1 MGAVSHNRL
10 MTRTTPATSSHALV
24 WWLSL
29 AQLITWGS
37 GFYGFALFMG
47 PMEAALGMDRAQSSL
62 AFSLALLGEGV
73 MAFAVGRWIDQG
85 HARRVMTLGSLA
97 VALCFVAHRWVD
109 SLAGFYA
116 VWSCMGLAW
125 AATLYTPAFTVLT
138 QRYGSAY
145 RRAIITMTFLGGLA
159 STVFIPLT
167 AALVE
172 HWGWRDALWVL
183 AALNALVCAP
193 LHAWWLRPSGH
204 VHAEEPKTDG
214 QHQRQHNSNSSSPS
228 PSPSP
233 SPSHSHSH
241 SRSHSPAGAGLL
253 VDHTTHQ
260 DRHGHR
266 AWSAHLKQPPF
277 WWLSVFAVLMMATTA
292 ALPPHLVSLLREAG
306 MSETWAIAMP
316 ASIGVLQVLG
326 RLTLYATEHRL
337 PVHAGN
343 LWLPALIPLGFAV
356 LLWGYGQVWWS
367 MLFVLLFGVG
377 NGLLT
382 IVRATAMTEYVS
394 RLHTGSLNGLLG
406 FPTAMARAFAP
417 WLMGLLW
424 SSQSGY
430 TWGLV
435 CMCALGLVAVVCMW
449 MAQKSSALKAH

>member
-1 MGAVSHNRL
+1 MGAVSHNRR
-10 MTRTTPATSSHALV
+10 MTRTTPATPSHALV

-73 MAFAVGRWIDQG
+73 MAFAVGRWVDQG

-97 VALCFVAHRWVD
+97 VGLCFVAHRWVD
-109 SLAGFYA
+109 SVAGFYA

-193 LHAWWLRPSGH
+193 LHAWWLRPS
-204 VHAEEPKTDG
+204 
-214 QHQRQHNSNSSSPS
+214 S
-228 PSPSP
+228 
-233 SPSHSHSH
+233 SHSHSH
-241 SRSHSPAGAGLL
+241 SHSPAGAGAGAAVL
-253 VDHTTHQ
+253 VDHTS
-260 DRHGHR
+260 RHAQHEHR
-266 AWSAHLKQPPF
+266 TWSAHLKQPAF
-277 WWLSVFAVLMMATTA
+277 WWLSVFVVLMMGTTA

-306 MSETWAIAMP
+306 MSEAWAIAMP
-316 ASIGVLQVLG
+316 ASIGVFQVVG
-326 RLTLYATEHRL
+326 RLALYATEHRL
-337 PVHAGN
+337 PVHQGN
-343 LWLPALIPLGFAV
+343 LWLPALIPLSFAV

-367 MLFVLLFGVG
+367 LLFVLLFGVG

-406 FPTAMARAFAP
+406 FPTALARALAP
-417 WLMGLLW
+417 WVLGLLW

>member
-1 MGAVSHNRL
+1 MQHS
-10 MTRTTPATSSHALV
+10 TPATPSHALV

-37 GFYGFALFMG
+37 GFYGFALLMG
-47 PMEAALGMDRAQSSL
+47 PMEVELGMDRAQSSL

-73 MAFAVGRWIDQG
+73 MAFAVGRWVDRG
-85 HARRVMTLGSLA
+85 HAQRVMTGGSLA

-109 SLAGFYA
+109 SVGGFYA

-167 AALVE
+167 AGLVE

-193 LHAWWLRPSGH
+193 LHAWWLR
-204 VHAEEPKTDG
+204 AAG
-214 QHQRQHNSNSSSPS
+214 QGTASPS
-228 PSPSP
+228 PSPL
-233 SPSHSHSH
+233 
-241 SRSHSPAGAGLL
+241 PAPAHTSLTARDE
-253 VDHTTHQ
+253 DH
-260 DRHGHR
+260 
-266 AWSAHLKQPPF
+266 AWSAHLKQPAF
-277 WWLSVFAVLMMATTA
+277 WWLSVFVVLMMGTTA

-306 MSETWAIAMP
+306 MSEAWAIAMP
-316 ASIGVLQVLG
+316 ASIGVLQVVG
-326 RLTLYATEHRL
+326 RLGLYSAERHL
-337 PVHAGN
+337 PVNAGN

-356 LLWGYGQVWWS
+356 LLWGYGQVGWS
-367 MLFVLLFGVG
+367 LVFVLLFGVG

-406 FPTAMARAFAP
+406 FPSAVARALAP

-424 SSQSGY
+424 SSQAGY
-430 TWGLV
+430 QWGLL
-435 CMCALGLVAVVCMW
+435 CMCAFGVVAVVCMW
-449 MAQKSSALKAH
+449 QAQKVAAPQRV

>member
-1 MGAVSHNRL
+1 
-10 MTRTTPATSSHALV
+10 MTRTTPATPSHALV

-47 PMEAALGMDRAQSSL
+47 PMEVALGMDRAQSSL

-73 MAFAVGRWIDQG
+73 MAFAVGRWVDQG

-97 VALCFVAHRWVD
+97 VGMCFVAHRWVD
-109 SLAGFYA
+109 SVAGFYA

-193 LHAWWLRPSGH
+193 LHAWWLRPS
-204 VHAEEPKTDG
+204 
-214 QHQRQHNSNSSSPS
+214 SS
-228 PSPSP
+228 
-233 SPSHSHSH
+233 H
-241 SRSHSPAGAGLL
+241 SHSPAGAAVL
-253 VDHTTHQ
+253 VDHTSHHY
-260 DRHGHR
+260 RHEHR
-266 AWSAHLKQPPF
+266 TWSAHLKQPAF
-277 WWLSVFAVLMMATTA
+277 WWLSVFVVLMMGTTA

-306 MSETWAIAMP
+306 MSEAWAIAMP
-316 ASIGVLQVLG
+316 ASIGVFQVVG
-326 RLTLYATEHRL
+326 RLALYATEHRL
-337 PVHAGN
+337 PVHQGN
-343 LWLPALIPLGFAV
+343 LWLPALIPLSFAV

-367 MLFVLLFGVG
+367 LLFVLLFGVG

-406 FPTAMARAFAP
+406 FPTALARALAP
-417 WLMGLLW
+417 WVLGLLW

>member
-1 MGAVSHNRL
+1 
-10 MTRTTPATSSHALV
+10 MTRTTPATPSHALV

-47 PMEAALGMDRAQSSL
+47 PMETALGIDRAQSSL

-73 MAFAVGRWIDQG
+73 MAFAVGRWVDQG

-97 VALCFVAHRWVD
+97 VGLCFVAHRWVD
-109 SLAGFYA
+109 SVAGFYA

-193 LHAWWLRPSGH
+193 LHAWWLRPS
-204 VHAEEPKTDG
+204 
-214 QHQRQHNSNSSSPS
+214 S
-228 PSPSP
+228 
-233 SPSHSHSH
+233 SHSH
-241 SRSHSPAGAGLL
+241 SHSPAGAGAGAAVL
-253 VDHTTHQ
+253 VDHTS
-260 DRHGHR
+260 RHAQHEHR
-266 AWSAHLKQPPF
+266 TWSAHLKQPAF
-277 WWLSVFAVLMMATTA
+277 WWLSVFVVLMMGTTA

-306 MSETWAIAMP
+306 MSEAWAIAMP
-316 ASIGVLQVLG
+316 ASIGVFQVVG
-326 RLTLYATEHRL
+326 RLALYATEHRL
-337 PVHAGN
+337 PVHQGN
-343 LWLPALIPLGFAV
+343 LWLPALIPLSFAV

-367 MLFVLLFGVG
+367 LLFVLLFGVG

-406 FPTAMARAFAP
+406 FPTALARALAP
-417 WLMGLLW
+417 WVLGLLW

>member
-1 MGAVSHNRL
+1 
-10 MTRTTPATSSHALV
+10 MTRTTPATPSHALV

-73 MAFAVGRWIDQG
+73 MAFAVGRWVDQG

-97 VALCFVAHRWVD
+97 VGLCFVAHRWVD
-109 SLAGFYA
+109 SVAGFYA

-193 LHAWWLRPSGH
+193 LHAWWLRPS
-204 VHAEEPKTDG
+204 
-214 QHQRQHNSNSSSPS
+214 SS
-228 PSPSP
+228 
-233 SPSHSHSH
+233 H
-241 SRSHSPAGAGLL
+241 SHSPAGAGAAVL
-253 VDHTTHQ
+253 VDHTSRQAQHE
-260 DRHGHR
+260 HR
-266 AWSAHLKQPPF
+266 TWSAHLKQPAV
-277 WWLSVFAVLMMATTA
+277 WWLSVFVVLLMGTTA

-306 MSETWAIAMP
+306 MSEAWAIAMP
-316 ASIGVLQVLG
+316 ASIGVFQVVG
-326 RLTLYATEHRL
+326 RLALYATEHRL
-337 PVHAGN
+337 PVHQGN

-356 LLWGYGQVWWS
+356 LLWGYGEVWWS
-367 MLFVLLFGVG
+367 LLFVLLFGVG

-406 FPTAMARAFAP
+406 FPTALARALAP
-417 WLMGLLW
+417 WVLGLLW

>member
-1 MGAVSHNRL
+1 MPNH
-10 MTRTTPATSSHALV
+10 TPATPSHALV

-37 GFYGFALFMG
+37 GFYGFALLMG
-47 PMEAALGMDRAQSSL
+47 PMEVELGMDRAQSSL

-73 MAFAVGRWIDQG
+73 MAFAVGRWVDQG
-85 HARRVMTLGSLA
+85 HARRVMTGGSLA

-109 SLAGFYA
+109 SVGGFYA

-172 HWGWRDALWVL
+172 HWGWRDTLWVL

-193 LHAWWLRPSGH
+193 LHAWWLRPSGQGTAH
-204 VHAEEPKTDG
+204 GRHTEAYGVTAHPQGT
-214 QHQRQHNSNSSSPS
+214 PS

-233 SPSHSHSH
+233 LPVPVPVPV
-241 SRSHSPAGAGLL
+241 PAPTGRAALE
-253 VDHTTHQ
+253 D
-260 DRHGHR
+260 DR
-266 AWSAHLKQPPF
+266 AWAAHLKQPAF
-277 WWLSVFAVLMMATTA
+277 WWLSVFVVLMMGTTA

-306 MSETWAIAMP
+306 MSEAWAIAMP
-316 ASIGVLQVLG
+316 ASIGVLQVVG
-326 RLTLYATEHRL
+326 RLGLYSAERHL
-337 PVHAGN
+337 PVNAGN

-356 LLWGYGQVWWS
+356 LLWGYGQVGWS
-367 MLFVLLFGVG
+367 LLFVLLFGVG

-406 FPTAMARAFAP
+406 FPTALARAFAP

-424 SSQSGY
+424 SSQWGY

-435 CMCALGLVAVVCMW
+435 CMCALGLVAVACMW
-449 MAQKSSALKAH
+449 MAQKSTVLKAH

>member
-1 MGAVSHNRL
+1 
-10 MTRTTPATSSHALV
+10 MTRTTPATPSHALV

-47 PMEAALGMDRAQSSL
+47 PMETALGIDRAQSSL

-73 MAFAVGRWIDQG
+73 MAFAVGRWVDQG

-97 VALCFVAHRWVD
+97 VGLCFVAHRWVD
-109 SLAGFYA
+109 SVAGFYA

-193 LHAWWLRPSGH
+193 LHAWWLRPSGD
-204 VHAEEPKTDG
+204 VSAAETKGEH
-214 QHQRQHNSNSSSPS
+214 QHPHNPPS
-228 PSPSP
+228 PSHSQ
-233 SPSHSHSH
+233 SHSHSH
-241 SRSHSPAGAGLL
+241 SPASASASAGAGAALL

-260 DRHGHR
+260 ARHEHR
-266 AWSAHLKQPPF
+266 AWSVHLKQPAF
-277 WWLSVFAVLMMATTA
+277 WWLSVFVVLMMGTTA

-306 MSETWAIAMP
+306 MSEAWAIAMP
-316 ASIGVLQVLG
+316 ASIGVLQVVG
-326 RLTLYATEHRL
+326 RLALYTTEHRL

-367 MLFVLLFGVG
+367 LLFVLLFGVG

>member
-1 MGAVSHNRL
+1 MGAVSHNRR
-10 MTRTTPATSSHALV
+10 MTRTTPATPSHALV

-73 MAFAVGRWIDQG
+73 MAFAVGRWVDQG

-97 VALCFVAHRWVD
+97 VGLCFVAHRWVD
-109 SLAGFYA
+109 SVAGFYA

-193 LHAWWLRPSGH
+193 LHAWWLRPS
-204 VHAEEPKTDG
+204 
-214 QHQRQHNSNSSSPS
+214 SS
-228 PSPSP
+228 
-233 SPSHSHSH
+233 H
-241 SRSHSPAGAGLL
+241 SHSPAGAGAGAAVL
-253 VDHTTHQ
+253 VDHTS
-260 DRHGHR
+260 RHAQHEHR
-266 AWSAHLKQPPF
+266 TWSAHLKQPAF
-277 WWLSVFAVLMMATTA
+277 WWLSVFVVLMMGTTA

-306 MSETWAIAMP
+306 MSEAWAIAMP
-316 ASIGVLQVLG
+316 ASIGVFQVVG
-326 RLTLYATEHRL
+326 RLALYATEHRL
-337 PVHAGN
+337 PVHQGN
-343 LWLPALIPLGFAV
+343 LWLPALIPLSFAV

-367 MLFVLLFGVG
+367 LLFVLLFGVG

-406 FPTAMARAFAP
+406 FPTALARALAP
-417 WLMGLLW
+417 WVLGLLW

>member
-1 MGAVSHNRL
+1 
-10 MTRTTPATSSHALV
+10 MTRTTPATPSHALV

-47 PMEAALGMDRAQSSL
+47 PMEVALGMDRAQSSL

-73 MAFAVGRWIDQG
+73 MAFAVGRWVDQG

-97 VALCFVAHRWVD
+97 VGLCFVAHRWVD
-109 SLAGFYA
+109 SVAGFYA

-183 AALNALVCAP
+183 AALYALVCAP
-193 LHAWWLRPSGH
+193 LHAWWLRPS
-204 VHAEEPKTDG
+204 
-214 QHQRQHNSNSSSPS
+214 S
-228 PSPSP
+228 
-233 SPSHSHSH
+233 SHSHSH
-241 SRSHSPAGAGLL
+241 LPAGAGAGAGAAVL
-253 VDHTTHQ
+253 VDHTS
-260 DRHGHR
+260 RHAQHEHR
-266 AWSAHLKQPPF
+266 TWSAHLKQPAF
-277 WWLSVFAVLMMATTA
+277 WWLSVFVVLMMGTTA

-306 MSETWAIAMP
+306 MSEAWAIAMP
-316 ASIGVLQVLG
+316 ASIGVFQVVG
-326 RLTLYATEHRL
+326 RLALYATEHRL
-337 PVHAGN
+337 PVHQGN

-367 MLFVLLFGVG
+367 LLFVLLFGVG

-406 FPTAMARAFAP
+406 FPTALARALAP
-417 WLMGLLW
+417 WVLGLLW

>member
-1 MGAVSHNRL
+1 MQHP
-10 MTRTTPATSSHALV
+10 TPATPSHALV

-47 PMEAALGMDRAQSSL
+47 PMEAALNIDRAQSSL

-73 MAFAVGRWIDQG
+73 MAFAVGRWVDQG

-109 SLAGFYA
+109 SVGGFYA

-193 LHAWWLRPSGH
+193 LHAWWLRPAGH
-204 VHAEEPKTDG
+204 GTSHDPKTG
-214 QHQRQHNSNSSSPS
+214 VANVAAHVTPS

-233 SPSHSHSH
+233 APAPAPT
-241 SRSHSPAGAGLL
+241 SRAAR
-253 VDHTTHQ
+253 DE
-260 DRHGHR
+260 DR
-266 AWSAHLKQPPF
+266 AWAAHLKQPAF
-277 WWLSVFAVLMMATTA
+277 WWLSVFVVLMMGTTA
-292 ALPPHLVSLLREAG
+292 ALPPHFVSLLRESG
-306 MSETWAIAMP
+306 MNEAWAIAMP
-316 ASIGVLQVLG
+316 ASIGVLQVVG
-326 RLTLYATEHRL
+326 RLALYTTEHRL

-356 LLWGYGQVWWS
+356 LLWGYGQVGWS
-367 MLFVLLFGVG
+367 LLFVLLFGVG

-406 FPTAMARAFAP
+406 FPTALARAFAP

-424 SSQSGY
+424 SSQWGY

>member
-1 MGAVSHNRL
+1 
-10 MTRTTPATSSHALV
+10 MTRTTPATPSHALV

-73 MAFAVGRWIDQG
+73 MAFAVGRWVDQG

-97 VALCFVAHRWVD
+97 VGLCFVAHRWVD
-109 SLAGFYA
+109 SVAGFYA

-193 LHAWWLRPSGH
+193 LHAWWLRPS
-204 VHAEEPKTDG
+204 
-214 QHQRQHNSNSSSPS
+214 SS
-228 PSPSP
+228 
-233 SPSHSHSH
+233 H
-241 SRSHSPAGAGLL
+241 SHSPAGAAVL
-253 VDHTTHQ
+253 VDHTSHHAQ
-260 DRHGHR
+260 HEHR
-266 AWSAHLKQPPF
+266 TWSAHLKQPAF
-277 WWLSVFAVLMMATTA
+277 WWLSVFVVLMMGTTA

-306 MSETWAIAMP
+306 MSEAWAIAMP
-316 ASIGVLQVLG
+316 ASIGVFQVVG
-326 RLTLYATEHRL
+326 RLALYATEHRL
-337 PVHAGN
+337 PVHQGN

-367 MLFVLLFGVG
+367 LLFVLLFGVG

-406 FPTAMARAFAP
+406 FPTALARALAP
-417 WLMGLLW
+417 WVLGLLW

-449 MAQKSSALKAH
+449 MAQKSSALNAH

>member
-1 MGAVSHNRL
+1 MGAVSHNRR
-10 MTRTTPATSSHALV
+10 MTRTTPATPSHALV

-73 MAFAVGRWIDQG
+73 MAFAVGRWVDQG

-97 VALCFVAHRWVD
+97 VGLCFVAHRWVD
-109 SLAGFYA
+109 SVAGFYA

-193 LHAWWLRPSGH
+193 LHAWWLRPS
-204 VHAEEPKTDG
+204 
-214 QHQRQHNSNSSSPS
+214 SS
-228 PSPSP
+228 
-233 SPSHSHSH
+233 H
-241 SRSHSPAGAGLL
+241 SHSPAGAAVL
-253 VDHTTHQ
+253 VDHTSHHAQ
-260 DRHGHR
+260 HEHR
-266 AWSAHLKQPPF
+266 TWSAHLKQPAF
-277 WWLSVFAVLMMATTA
+277 WWLSVFVVLMMGTTA

-306 MSETWAIAMP
+306 MSEAWAIAMP
-316 ASIGVLQVLG
+316 ASIGVFQVVG
-326 RLTLYATEHRL
+326 RLALYATEHRL
-337 PVHAGN
+337 PVHQGN

-367 MLFVLLFGVG
+367 LLFVLLFGVG

-406 FPTAMARAFAP
+406 FPTALARALAP
-417 WLMGLLW
+417 WVLGLLW

>member
-1 MGAVSHNRL
+1 MGAVSHNRR
-10 MTRTTPATSSHALV
+10 MTRTTPATPSHALV

-73 MAFAVGRWIDQG
+73 MAFAVGRWVDQG

-97 VALCFVAHRWVD
+97 VGLCFVAHRWVD
-109 SLAGFYA
+109 SVAGFYA

-193 LHAWWLRPSGH
+193 LHAWWLRPS
-204 VHAEEPKTDG
+204 
-214 QHQRQHNSNSSSPS
+214 S
-228 PSPSP
+228 
-233 SPSHSHSH
+233 SHSHSH
-241 SRSHSPAGAGLL
+241 SHSPAGAGAGAAVL
-253 VDHTTHQ
+253 VDHTS
-260 DRHGHR
+260 RHAQHEHR
-266 AWSAHLKQPPF
+266 TWSAHLKQPAF
-277 WWLSVFAVLMMATTA
+277 WWLSVFVVLMMGTTA

-306 MSETWAIAMP
+306 MSEAWAIAMP
-316 ASIGVLQVLG
+316 ASIGVFQVVG
-326 RLTLYATEHRL
+326 RLALYATEHRL
-337 PVHAGN
+337 PVHQGN

-367 MLFVLLFGVG
+367 LLFVLLFGVG

-406 FPTAMARAFAP
+406 FPTALARAFAP
-417 WLMGLLW
+417 WVLGLLW

>member
-1 MGAVSHNRL
+1 MPNH
-10 MTRTTPATSSHALV
+10 TPATPSHALV

-73 MAFAVGRWIDQG
+73 MAFAVGRWVDQG
-85 HARRVMTLGSLA
+85 HARRVMTGGSLA

-109 SLAGFYA
+109 SVGGFYA

-138 QRYGSAY
+138 QRYGSGY

-193 LHAWWLRPSGH
+193 LHAWWLRPS
-204 VHAEEPKTDG
+204 VHDTAHGRSTEGTTVAAHMQGPTT
-214 QHQRQHNSNSSSPS
+214 PS

-233 SPSHSHSH
+233 VPMPT
-241 SRSHSPAGAGLL
+241 SRNERDDG
-253 VDHTTHQ
+253 
-260 DRHGHR
+260 R
-266 AWSAHLKQPPF
+266 AWAAHLTQPAF
-277 WWLSVFAVLMMATTA
+277 WWLSVFVVLMMGTTA

-306 MSETWAIAMP
+306 MSEAWAIAMP
-316 ASIGVLQVLG
+316 ASIGVLQVVG
-326 RLTLYATEHRL
+326 RLGLYSAERHL
-337 PVHAGN
+337 PVNAGN

-356 LLWGYGQVWWS
+356 LLWGYGQLLWS
-367 MLFVLLFGVG
+367 LLFVLLFGVG

-394 RLHTGSLNGLLG
+394 RAHTGSLNGLLG
-406 FPTAMARAFAP
+406 FPTALARAFAP

-424 SSQSGY
+424 SSQWGY

-435 CMCALGLVAVVCMW
+435 CMCALGLMAVVCMW
-449 MAQKSSALKAH
+449 QAQKLATPPRD

>member
-1 MGAVSHNRL
+1 
-10 MTRTTPATSSHALV
+10 V

-37 GFYGFALFMG
+37 GFYGFALLMG
-47 PMEAALGMDRAQSSL
+47 PMEVELGMDRAQSSL

-73 MAFAVGRWIDQG
+73 MAFAVGRWVDQG
-85 HARRVMTLGSLA
+85 HARRVMTGGSLA

-109 SLAGFYA
+109 SVGGFYA

-125 AATLYTPAFTVLT
+125 AATLYAPAFTVLT

-204 VHAEEPKTDG
+204 GSAHGPNTGVTTVAAQLHG
-214 QHQRQHNSNSSSPS
+214 SPS
-228 PSPSP
+228 PLPLPLPASTSA
-233 SPSHSHSH
+233 SALIN
-241 SRSHSPAGAGLL
+241 RSARDE
-253 VDHTTHQ
+253 DH
-260 DRHGHR
+260 
-266 AWSAHLKQPPF
+266 AWSVHLKQPAF
-277 WWLSVFAVLMMATTA
+277 WWLSVFVVLMMGTTA

-306 MSETWAIAMP
+306 MSEAWAIAMP
-316 ASIGVLQVLG
+316 ASIGVLQVVG
-326 RLTLYATEHRL
+326 RLGLYSAERHL
-337 PVHAGN
+337 PVNAGN

-356 LLWGYGQVWWS
+356 LLWGYGQVGWS
-367 MLFVLLFGVG
+367 LLFVLLFGVG

-406 FPTAMARAFAP
+406 FPTALARAFAP

-424 SSQSGY
+424 SSQWGY
-430 TWGLV
+430 TWGLA

-449 MAQKSSALKAH
+449 MAQKSTVLKPH

>member
-1 MGAVSHNRL
+1 MPRPSHA
-10 MTRTTPATSSHALV
+10 TPSHALV

-37 GFYGFALFMG
+37 GFYGFALLMG
-47 PMEAALGMDRAQSSL
+47 PLEVELGMNRAQSSL

-85 HARRVMTLGSLA
+85 HARRVMTGGSLA
-97 VALCFVAHRWVD
+97 VALCFVAHRWVND
-109 SLAGFYA
+109 MWGFYA

-125 AATLYTPAFTVLT
+125 AATLYAPAFTVLT

-167 AALVE
+167 AFLVE

-183 AALNALVCAP
+183 AALNGLVCAP
-193 LHAWWLRPSGH
+193 LHAWWLRPSGQRPARPDAMACAINEMPLH
-204 VHAEEPKTDG
+204 GAPAPALSPTPTHPQAPASIVHAARDED
-214 QHQRQHNSNSSSPS
+214 
-228 PSPSP
+228 
-233 SPSHSHSH
+233 
-241 SRSHSPAGAGLL
+241 
-253 VDHTTHQ
+253 
-260 DRHGHR
+260 R
-266 AWSAHLKQPPF
+266 AWSAHLQQPAF
-277 WWLSVFAVLMMATTA
+277 WWLSVFVVLMVGTTA

-306 MSETWAIAMP
+306 MSEAWAIAMP
-316 ASIGVLQVLG
+316 ASIGVLQVVG
-326 RLTLYATEHRL
+326 RLGLYSAERHL
-337 PVHAGN
+337 PVNAGN

-356 LLWGYGQVWWS
+356 LLWGYGQLLWS

-394 RLHTGSLNGLLG
+394 RAHTGSLNGLLG
-406 FPTAMARAFAP
+406 FPSAVARALAP

-424 SSQSGY
+424 SSQAGY
-430 TWGLV
+430 QWGLL
-435 CMCALGLVAVVCMW
+435 CMCAFGVVAVVCMW
-449 MAQKSSALKAH
+449 QAQKVAAPQRV